1 MRRAALRLWAL
12 PVVGTFLLGLLPPGF
27 SAQNDSVT
35 GPAALAAE
43 EKEACTRNLKVIYD
57 AIQAYQFDHKDLPNW
72 LSDLV
77 PDYLTDGNVLIC
89 PFCRRTGKTESPPL
103 ADPKLACSYVFDFCP
118 IPVGGLISSETQ
130 HTRREWKRRQMGL
143 VGSAVPMVRCRHHNP
158 VLNLA
163 FNGTIYESPPEWEL
177 MFTNRIRATELSAR
191 AIFGTGEPDGPSL
204 TVMTSPGKEFVRHE
218 VPLQHRVDLSRFY
231 NADLSDPWLGE
242 PGDDLA
248 SFPTGQQIFG
258 GVEFDARGV
267 VQLSGHGSPAGKY
280 PTEVKGIIVQKR
292 CQHLYFLHAARLM
305 GKVEDG
311 DQIGSYI
318 VHLPNSKVP
327 MEIPI
332 VYGRSVLDWHADLKR
347 MQLNKEVKEVW
358 TGGNDA
364 GKRSGKGVRLF
375 LTSWNL
381 APGAEIE
388 SLDFVS
394 TGRNAAPFLL
404 GISFD

>member
-1 MRRAALRLWAL
+1 MRRHALRLWGVPL
-12 PVVGTFLLGLLPPGF
+12 GILLLGFAFPAF
-27 SAQNDSVT
+27 SAQNES
-35 GPAALAAE
+35 AAAPSAQAAE
-43 EKEACTRNLKVIYD
+43 EKEACTRNLKIIWD

-89 PFCRRTGKTESPPL
+89 PVCRRTGKTESPPL

-118 IPVGGLISSETQ
+118 VPVGGAGPGEIR

-163 FNGTIYESPPEWEL
+163 FNGTIYESPRDWEL
-177 MFTNRIRATELSAR
+177 MFTNRIRAAELSAR
-191 AIFGTGEPDGPSL
+191 AIFGTGEPDGPVATPL
-204 TVMTSPGKEFVRHE
+204 TSPGKDFVRQE
-218 VPLQHRVDLSRFY
+218 PAPLRHWIDLSAFY
-231 NADLSDPWLGE
+231 NSDLMDAWQGQ

-248 SFPTGQQIFG
+248 SFPTGQRIFS

-267 VQLSGHGSPAGKY
+267 LQLNSKPASNTKY
-280 PTEVKGIIVQKR
+280 PTEVKGIVLRQH
-292 CQHLYFLHAARLM
+292 CQHLYFLHSARLL

-311 DQIGSYI
+311 EQIGSYF
-318 VHLPNSKVP
+318 VHLPNSQTP
-327 MEIPI
+327 LEIP
-332 VYGRSVLDWHADLKR
+332 VYYGRTVLDWHDSKNT
-347 MQLNKEVKEVW
+347 QLNNELKVAW
-358 TGGNDA
+358 TGENTA
-364 GKRSGKGVRLF
+364 SKRTGRGVRIF
-375 LTSWNL
+375 LTAWNL
-381 APGAEIE
+381 APGVDIE

-394 TGRNAAPFLL
+394 LSPNAAPFLL